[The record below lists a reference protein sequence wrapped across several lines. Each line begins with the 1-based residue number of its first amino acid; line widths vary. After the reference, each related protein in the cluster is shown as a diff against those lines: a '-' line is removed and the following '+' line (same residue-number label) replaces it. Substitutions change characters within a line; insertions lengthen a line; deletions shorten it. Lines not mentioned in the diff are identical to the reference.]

1 MKSTLKVVGVILLI
15 SAILPVLFYVG
26 LILWGDWHDEW
37 ASGRESSEYIGNEDC
52 NIAVIP
58 VTGDVTTFTGEFD
71 EFGNEYL
78 TARMSDILVSI
89 ENAEIDPEIDGILTI
104 IDSAGGSAAAGEAI
118 AAELKKSEM
127 PVAAYIYDVGASA
140 AYLVATGADTIIA
153 SPFSDVGSIGVTMSY
168 LDRSG
173 QNKEQ
178 GIEFVPLTSAKF
190 KDYGSPDKP
199 LTAEERKLME
209 RDLAVWHD
217 EFVEQVATNRNLPVG
232 DVAKLAD
239 GSTLPGKLALEK
251 KLIDQIG
258 NKEAVRWW
266 FAGKLNMPIDGV
278 VFCQ

>member
-1 MKSTLKVVGVILLI
+1 MKSTLKVVGIIILI
-15 SAILPVLFYVG
+15 SALIPALFYVG
-26 LILWGDWHDEW
+26 LYIWGDWHDEW
-37 ASGRESSEYIGNEDC
+37 ASDRESGEYIGNEDC

-58 VTGDVTTFTGEFD
+58 VTGNVTTFSGEFD

-78 TARMSDILVSI
+78 TATMSDILIAI

-104 IDSAGGSAAAGEAI
+104 IDSAGGSGAAGEAI
-118 AAELKKSEM
+118 AEELKKSEM
-127 PVAAYIYDVGASA
+127 PVAAYIYDIGASA

-168 LDRSG
+168 LDRSE

-190 KDYGSPDKP
+190 KDYGNPDKP

-217 EFVEQVATNRNLPVG
+217 EFVEQVATNRNLPVE

-266 FAGKLNMPIDGV
+266 FAGKLDMPVDEV